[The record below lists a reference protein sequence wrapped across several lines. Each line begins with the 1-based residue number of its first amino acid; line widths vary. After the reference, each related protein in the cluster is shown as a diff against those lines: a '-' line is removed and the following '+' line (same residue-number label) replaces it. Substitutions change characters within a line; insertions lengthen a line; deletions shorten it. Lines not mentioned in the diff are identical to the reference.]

1 MPEPLDSCPGRQG
14 PGFTGSLFAV
24 RVVYPFLDNPFRG
37 PAAAVVPAVGGGAV
51 AAGLF
56 LIVIILVL
64 CRRVRGF
71 FRRCRTDGLLRV
83 APVVVPPP
91 AMTGAVPPFVP
102 PLPGALALLCP
113 GLLPGLLLRWR
124 LR

>member
-1 MPEPLDSCPGRQG
+1 M
-14 PGFTGSLFAV
+14 
-24 RVVYPFLDNPFRG
+24 
-37 PAAAVVPAVGGGAV
+37 VPAVGGGAV

-91 AMTGAVPPFVP
+91 AMTGAVPPVVP

>member
-1 MPEPLDSCPGRQG
+1 M
-14 PGFTGSLFAV
+14 
-24 RVVYPFLDNPFRG
+24 
-37 PAAAVVPAVGGGAV
+37 VPAMGGGAV

-71 FRRCRTDGLLRV
+71 FRRCRPYRLLRV
-83 APVVVPPP
+83 APVVVPPS
-91 AMTGAVPPFVP
+91 AVMTGAVPPVVP
-102 PLPGALALLCP
+102 PLPGALALRCP